1 MIQILEDYDIFMD
14 ILSSLEDKINYIEFS
29 LTNRLKNTISLYS
42 NKLDSEFNINSEL
55 RSCISSLEI
64 KIKNRDDDIYSLT
77 NQLKTIAII
86 KPIIFNNSISK
97 LFQDKLEIEFEKNN
111 KLKAEI
117 VSLEMKL
124 KQRDDEIYSYKYVNN
139 NK

>member
-1 MIQILEDYDIFMD
+1 
-14 ILSSLEDKINYIEFS
+14 
-29 LTNRLKNTISLYS
+29 
-42 NKLDSEFNINSEL
+42 L

-77 NQLKTIAII
+77 NQLKNIAII

-124 KQRDDEIYSYKYVNN
+124 KQRDDEIYSYKYLNN
-139 NK
+139 NKEIIKFLLQKNDYYL